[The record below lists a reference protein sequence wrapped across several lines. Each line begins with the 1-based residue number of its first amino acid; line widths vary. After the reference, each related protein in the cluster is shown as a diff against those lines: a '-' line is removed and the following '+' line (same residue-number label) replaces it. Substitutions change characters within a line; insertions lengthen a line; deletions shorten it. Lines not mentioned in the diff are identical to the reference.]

1 MVLRWGVGLL
11 LPLHSCNKRVRIV
24 FNHKEGKKKKGL
36 PFPFVGPQ
44 SAYTSNVEI
53 EGSEHFE
60 LSSTGGDGGGAG
72 G

>member
-11 LPLHSCNKRVRIV
+11 LPLHSCNKRVRIT
-24 FNHKEGKKKKGL
+24 FNHKEEEKGL
-36 PFPFVGPQ
+36 PFPFPFVGPQ

>member
-11 LPLHSCNKRVRIV
+11 LPLHSCNKVRIT
-24 FNHKEGKKKKGL
+24 FGRGEEGKKDL

>member
-1 MVLRWGVGLL
+1 MILRWGMRLL
-11 LPLHSCNKRVRIV
+11 LPLHSCNENIVRILSS
-24 FNHKEGKKKKGL
+24 NHSQTLKNL
-36 PFPFVGPQ
+36 PPFPFVPA